1 MAEQV
6 MASDTS
12 APEMS
17 MEDRV
22 FEKLFG
28 SEEPSAEPQDAPEQ
42 EPQGEEPSAE
52 ADDELALMDDPES
65 TQEAAPAP
73 ADELEIVY
81 NGESMKVPKAEAK
94 DLAQLGLHFKKNSE
108 RFEQQWKSVES
119 YAQAVQQQ
127 VQAAPEVQEAQSLVT
142 LYQRA
147 IEGVDMN
154 ALAQL
159 ARTDPAAYVE
169 RQAELAQL
177 QYQHQQAYQR
187 AQQAQQKWQQASQY
201 QAAQWAQRQ
210 EEIIKSAIPQW
221 RDPAKRAADETAINS
236 AMRELG
242 YTPQEIEGVRDARAK
257 HLMHLATKYL
267 ALQKAKGEQLKK
279 ANAAPP
285 VAKPGVASTTRIT
298 AAERDAKLAQATKQ
312 AKTPAEKARFIQARL
327 AARL

>member
-1 MAEQV
+1 MPDQA

-12 APEMS
+12 APVAS
-17 MEDRV
+17 IEDRV

-28 SEEPSAEPQDAPEQ
+28 SEEPPAEPEAQQDEA
-42 EPQGEEPSAE
+42 PQGDEPSAE

-65 TQEAAPAP
+65 TQDAPAP

-81 NGESMKVPKAEAK
+81 NGESMKVPKSEAK
-94 DLAQLGLHFKKNSE
+94 DLAQLGMHFKKNTE

-127 VQAAPEVQEAQSLVT
+127 IQVAPEVQEAHSLVT

-147 IEGVDMN
+147 IEGVDLA
-154 ALAQL
+154 ALRQMWDY
-159 ARTDPAAYVE
+159 DPAKAGA
-169 RQAELAQL
+169 QTAEYHALV
-177 QYQHQQAYQR
+177 QQRDKAD
-187 AQQAQQKWQQASQY
+187 AALKSAQQKWQQASQY

-210 EEIIKSAIPQW
+210 EEVLKSAIPQW

-242 YTPQEIEGVRDARAK
+242 YTAQEIDGVKDARAK

-267 ALQKAKGEQLKK
+267 TLQKAKGEQLKK

-285 VAKPGVASTTRIT
+285 VAKPGVASTTRST
-298 AAERDAKLAQATKQ
+298 AAERDAKLAQAIKSTKN
-312 AKTPAEKARFIQARL
+312 PAEKARLIQARL